1 MKERLLELL
10 ELFKQASP
18 ATRITLVTSTLAVLG
33 MVAGSSWYASRP
45 DWIQPW
51 TGLSSAEA
59 AEYKS
64 ALAQAGIRFQSSP
77 PPENG
82 IWVDVSDRNAAE
94 AQVALAGF
102 KPSTKGIQLTD
113 GGIDSAFISARSRQQ
128 MAEKREWQECELQ
141 LEHLSFVERAT
152 VGTSSGDE
160 DPYGRDKTPTISVTL
175 GLRHGVLLDDAQAR
189 TVATLV
195 RSRFNVPLENITV
208 VDERGNLLHDGTDT
222 SGTISGADLFAQK
235 RRYDR
240 EAERNANQTLEKTL
254 GPGLAHVQVNSV
266 WEYKE
271 LETISES
278 HLPDSSVPVYTS
290 SSTSESKGPASPQVG
305 GPAGVSSNITEG
317 FGMESVGVT
326 GSLTGSQDQRTENEE
341 TRNAVG
347 REIKHERS
355 RTPVITRLTV
365 ALIAD
370 ESVAG
375 DLEDLEGVVKA
386 AVGFDASRQDL
397 FESYTTRLASVVRD
411 DEGNIIPPAEP
422 EPKER
427 PNQYVQMA
435 IEHGVELLAAL
446 TFIFVLLK
454 SLKGAKAA
462 KVAAT
467 RAGPA
472 KATAS
477 GVAATEEIDDLETS
491 GTTLDPELLARVQVE
506 DLVKNDPERVSEIL
520 AQWASESAE
529 SVGANR

>member
-18 ATRITLVTSTLAVLG
+18 ATRITLITSILAVLG

-51 TGLSSAEA
+51 IGLSSTEA

-94 AQVALAGF
+94 AQVALTGY

-152 VGTSSGDE
+152 VGTSAGDE

-175 GLRHGVLLDDAQAR
+175 GLRHGVMLDDAQAR

-222 SGTISGADLFAQK
+222 SGSMSGTDLFAQK

-240 EAERNANQTLEKTL
+240 EAERNANQTLERTL
-254 GPGLAHVQVNSV
+254 GAGLAHVQVNSV

-278 HLPDSSVPVYTS
+278 HLPDSSAPLYTS
-290 SSTSESKGPASPQVG
+290 SSTSQSKGGASPEVG
-305 GPAGVSSNITEG
+305 GPAGVSSNITQD
-317 FGMESVGVT
+317 FGIENAGTNSTQAT
-326 GSLTGSQDQRTENEE
+326 GPEQRSSNEE

-370 ESVAG
+370 ESVAA
-375 DLEDLEGVVKA
+375 DMEDLEGVVKA

-411 DEGNIIPPAEP
+411 EEGNIIPPPEP

-435 IEHGVELLAAL
+435 IEHGVELVAAL
-446 TFIFVLLK
+446 AFIFILLK
-454 SLKGAKAA
+454 SLKGAKAV
-462 KVAAT
+462 KGAAT
-467 RAGPA
+467 KTGTA
-472 KATAS
+472 KATAAGGPS
-477 GVAATEEIDDLETS
+477 GEDDDDLEVS
-491 GTTLDPELLARVQVE
+491 DNPLDPELLARVQVE

-520 AQWASESAE
+520 AQWASESVE
-529 SVGANR
+529 SPGANR